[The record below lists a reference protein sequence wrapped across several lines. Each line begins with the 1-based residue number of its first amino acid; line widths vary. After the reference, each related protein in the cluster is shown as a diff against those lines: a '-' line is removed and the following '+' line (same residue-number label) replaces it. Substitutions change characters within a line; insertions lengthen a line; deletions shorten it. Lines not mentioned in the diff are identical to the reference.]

1 MPQMV
6 NNSNR
11 SEEDIE
17 TSVEAEKKLQEMDQ
31 NGGAYKKQYAPNRRD
46 DGAKL
51 KNSKCRIFQCTGFPG
66 CNMSFTRSEHLA
78 RHRRKHTGEK
88 PFTCP
93 TCSKNFSRL
102 DNLRQHK
109 LTVHSQELEKLAQT
123 QEVDKKYRSRNE
135 SMTDVENKES
145 MGYNATTLEQNKID
159 EVVNGSRCNTT
170 RQELDPLNFR
180 TQPDSPL
187 KHTFIST
194 PSSLSLPS
202 GSFKDQEINN
212 SQYSISHRISFKLED
227 NNKILDEPHRGSYPN
242 NKPKKR
248 PRPLN
253 LIHSFVN
260 DNISENS
267 GNRIMKPV
275 RSMLSPHSNVPSS
288 AYSLSRS
295 HNHWSGTLG
304 SPLSPLF
311 FQTFN
316 QKMDAA
322 LGSPSFANRISS
334 SFPVALRGPP
344 QSCFSN
350 DDSGLGKVL
359 PSVDLLPLWTKNE
372 RIKSIKS
379 SPNVFEP
386 YLTNKG
392 FQRNT
397 TRTGSTDE
405 TRLVSI
411 QPRIDSLLSPSKNE
425 KDNES

>member
-1 MPQMV
+1 MV

-11 SEEDIE
+11 SKEDIE
-17 TSVEAEKKLQEMDQ
+17 RSVEGEKRLQETSQD
-31 NGGAYKKQYAPNRRD
+31 NGTYKKQYTRERRD
-46 DGAKL
+46 NGAKL

-109 LTVHSQELEKLAQT
+109 LTVHSQELERLVLT
-123 QEVDKKYRSRNE
+123 EEVDKKCRSQNE
-135 SMTDVENKES
+135 PMTDLEKKES
-145 MGYNATTLEQNKID
+145 MDRMTTKSEQNNLDKVI
-159 EVVNGSRCNTT
+159 NGSRCNIS
-170 RQELDPLNFR
+170 RLELGSINFR
-180 TQPDSPL
+180 TQPVSPL
-187 KHTFIST
+187 KQTVIST
-194 PSSLSLPS
+194 PSSLSPPS
-202 GSFKDQEINN
+202 GSSKDQEINN
-212 SQYSISHRISFKLED
+212 GQYSISHRISLKLEEND
-227 NNKILDEPHRGSYPN
+227 GILDEPHRGNYPN

-260 DNISENS
+260 DNISESS
-267 GNRIMKPV
+267 GNKIMKPV
-275 RSMLSPHSNVPSS
+275 RSMLSPCSNVPSS
-288 AYSLSRS
+288 AYSLPRS
-295 HNHWSGTLG
+295 HNHWSSSLG

-334 SFPVALRGPP
+334 GFPIALRVPP
-344 QSCFSN
+344 QACLSS
-350 DDSGLGKVL
+350 DGSGLGRVL
-359 PSVDLLPLWTKNE
+359 PSVDLLPLSTKNE
-372 RIKSIKS
+372 RIKSIYS
-379 SPNVFEP
+379 SPHVFEP

-392 FQRNT
+392 FQQNT
-397 TRTGSTDE
+397 RRTGSTDE
-405 TRLVSI
+405 PKIVSI
-411 QPRIDSLLSPSKNE
+411 QPRIDSLLSPSENE
-425 KDNES
+425 KVNES